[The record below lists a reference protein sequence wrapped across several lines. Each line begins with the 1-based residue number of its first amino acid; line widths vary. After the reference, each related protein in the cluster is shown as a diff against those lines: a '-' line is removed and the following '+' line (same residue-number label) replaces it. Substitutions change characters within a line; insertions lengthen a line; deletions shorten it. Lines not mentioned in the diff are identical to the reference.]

1 MDLLH
6 FHDKTPYTIMFGP
19 DKCGPDAK
27 IHFIFRHINPK
38 NQSIEEKHGKKLET
52 RERGILEEA
61 IKDQRPHLYR
71 WVNQLKLLSGNNSFD
86 NWTFTRLIVRPDN
99 TFEISIDYK
108 IVNHGSLFE
117 DFEPPVNPPGIYA
130 IFKRKKIF

>member
-1 MDLLH
+1 LNGQDCGGGYIKLLSYKPDMDLIH
-6 FHDKTPYTIMFGP
+6 FQDKTPYTIMFGP
-19 DKCGPDAK
+19 DKCGPDTK

-71 WVNQLKLLSGNNSFD
+71 FKLIK
-86 NWTFTRLIVRPDN
+86 TYLISP
-99 TFEISIDYK
+99 
-108 IVNHGSLFE
+108 
-117 DFEPPVNPPGIYA
+117 
-130 IFKRKKIF
+130 IFLTQQPF

>member
-1 MDLLH
+1 MDLIH
-6 FHDKTPYTIMFGP
+6 FQDKTPYTIMFGP
-19 DKCGPDAK
+19 DKCGPDTK

-71 WVNQLKLLSGNNSFD
+71 FKLIK
-86 NWTFTRLIVRPDN
+86 TYLISP
-99 TFEISIDYK
+99 
-108 IVNHGSLFE
+108 
-117 DFEPPVNPPGIYA
+117 
-130 IFKRKKIF
+130 IFLTQQPF